1 MAAYSL
7 SFWKT
12 ILPHLAPWREFDI
25 EQRAAALELTPGYQ
39 ALPPALKAL
48 SPELLER
55 YFEKDAKG
63 RHRPVPEFRRLVDF
77 VDRLGKWSKH
87 QGIDTTIYVQQL
99 TTYTQRHALT
109 GIHSGSSADIAAAAL
124 ERRMAEGWFV
134 RMWLEKDSHD
144 AFLVAVANWMP
155 EEVALTAGHY
165 AALKSWLKQTH
176 KRDIPAYYL
185 KQNTFEV
192 PGAGI
197 PPEELLYLALAYGLV
212 QLVLYPESFEVA
224 VQLLN
229 PSEKAVQHPDR
240 AEKRKL
246 SATLSAT
253 GSIATRSFSRPY
265 LIDDVEVCLRA
276 VKAEP
281 APLLSD
287 GIHLPVAH
295 LRKVA
300 KRFLPLPEPLP
311 REGFAPEDRARAAW
325 WFINAL
331 GLVSMT
337 GRGRKTWK
345 AELDAKGEAWLLLDK
360 RRKLETLLEHAP
372 FGARKA
378 WKRGERHAWLGDYET
393 LPLPYSAIT
402 PRLFEWLD
410 ALAAGLSKPA
420 NPAKPAEPAKPASPA
435 KPAKP
440 TKPTE
445 PKESP
450 EPTEPSEPVAFWEWL
465 ASAAAHANPLVED
478 LQADPYLPGQWA
490 RWDRTPEET
499 FTEFLCHY
507 LGRLSSLGA
516 VALSKDDQGNLGV
529 SLTPIG
535 RYQFGQ
541 AGDWKLA
548 DEARPVA
555 VVGGDFSIVLLHP
568 APDLA
573 LELAPFTDPAGN
585 VDEGRPVTH
594 FRLTRRSVQA
604 GVHQGM
610 AAADM
615 LRILKAWSRTALPA
629 NVIHEIESWCASKP
643 VVRLAESILVEGE
656 DPVVMAEVL
665 ARFPREFVR
674 LTPTVLRYL
683 GKGKRAAL
691 LKRLANKGFF
701 TE

>member
-1 MAAYSL
+1 MPAYSL

-12 ILPHLAPWREFDI
+12 ILPHLAPWREFTL
-25 EQRAAALELTPGYQ
+25 EQRAAALELAPGYQ
-39 ALPPALKAL
+39 ALPPELAALPGAL
-48 SPELLER
+48 RER
-55 YFEKDAKG
+55 FFEKDLKG

-77 VDRLGKWSKH
+77 VDRLGKWCRP
-87 QGIDTTIYVQQL
+87 QGVDTTIYVQQV

-109 GIHSGSSADIAAAAL
+109 GIHSGSPADIASAAL
-124 ERRMAEGWFV
+124 ERRLVEGWFA
-134 RMWLEKDSHD
+134 RQWLEKESHD
-144 AFLVAVANWMP
+144 AFLVTVSNWMP
-155 EEVALTAGHY
+155 EEVALKAGHY
-165 AALKSWLKQTH
+165 AALQSWLKQSR
-176 KRDIPAYYL
+176 KREIPAYPL

-192 PGAGI
+192 PGVDI

-224 VQLLN
+224 VRILH
-229 PSEKAVQHPDR
+229 PAEKPAQDPERV
-240 AEKRKL
+240 EKRKL
-246 SATLSAT
+246 TAAH
-253 GSIATRSFSRPY
+253 SFSRPY
-265 LIDDVEVCLRA
+265 LIDDVEGFLRA

-287 GIHLPVAH
+287 GMHVPVAH
-295 LRKVA
+295 HRKVA
-300 KRFLPLPEPLP
+300 KRFLPLPEPIP
-311 REGFAPEDRARAAW
+311 REGFSPEDRAKAAW

-345 AELDAKGEAWLLLDK
+345 AELHAQGEAWLLLDR
-360 RRKLETLLEHAP
+360 RRKLESLLENAP

-378 WKRGERHAWLGDYET
+378 WKRGERHAWLGDFET

-402 PRLFEWLD
+402 PRVFEWLD
-410 ALAAGLSKPA
+410 ALAAGLSA
-420 NPAKPAEPAKPASPA
+420 SMEPI
-435 KPAKP
+435 
-440 TKPTE
+440 
-445 PKESP
+445 
-450 EPTEPSEPVAFWEWL
+450 AFWEWL
-465 ASAAAHANPLVED
+465 ASAAAQANPLLAD
-478 LQADPYLPGQWA
+478 LDADPYLPGQWA
-490 RWDRTPEET
+490 RWDRTPQSV
-499 FTEFLCHY
+499 FAEFLCHY

-516 VALSKDDQGNLGV
+516 VALCKDDKGNLGV

-541 AGDWKLA
+541 AEGWKLA
-548 DEARPVA
+548 EEARPVA

-594 FRLTRRSVQA
+594 FRLTRRSVQT

-643 VVRLAESILVEGE
+643 VVRLAETILVEGE
-656 DPVVMAEVL
+656 DPMVMAEVL
-665 ARFPREFVR
+665 SRFPKEFVR

>member
-1 MAAYSL
+1 M
-7 SFWKT
+7 
-12 ILPHLAPWREFDI
+12 
-25 EQRAAALELTPGYQ
+25 
-39 ALPPALKAL
+39 
-48 SPELLER
+48 
-55 YFEKDAKG
+55 
-63 RHRPVPEFRRLVDF
+63 
-77 VDRLGKWSKH
+77 
-87 QGIDTTIYVQQL
+87 
-99 TTYTQRHALT
+99 
-109 GIHSGSSADIAAAAL
+109 
-124 ERRMAEGWFV
+124 
-134 RMWLEKDSHD
+134 
-144 AFLVAVANWMP
+144 
-155 EEVALTAGHY
+155 
-165 AALKSWLKQTH
+165 
-176 KRDIPAYYL
+176 
-185 KQNTFEV
+185 
-192 PGAGI
+192 
-197 PPEELLYLALAYGLV
+197 YLALAYGLV
-212 QLVLYPESFEVA
+212 QLVLYPESLEVA

-246 SATLSAT
+246 AATR
-253 GSIATRSFSRPY
+253 SIATRSFSRPY
-265 LIDDVEVCLRA
+265 LIDDVEAYLRA

-287 GIHLPVAH
+287 GIHVPVANH
-295 LRKVA
+295 RKTA

-345 AELDAKGEAWLLLDK
+345 AELDAKGEAWLLLDR
-360 RRKLETLLEHAP
+360 RRKLESLLEHAP

-393 LPLPYSAIT
+393 LPLPYSAVT
-402 PRLFEWLD
+402 PRVFEWLD
-410 ALAAGLSKPA
+410 ALAAGLST
-420 NPAKPAEPAKPASPA
+420 PAKPETTETTEPA
-435 KPAKP
+435 
-440 TKPTE
+440 
-445 PKESP
+445 
-450 EPTEPSEPVAFWEWL
+450 VAFWEWL
-465 ASAAAHANPLVED
+465 ASAAAHANPFVAD
-478 LQADPYLPGQWA
+478 LDADPYLPGQWA

-548 DEARPVA
+548 EEARPVA

-629 NVIHEIESWCASKP
+629 NVVHEIEAWCASKP
-643 VVRLAESILVEGE
+643 VVRLAETILVEGE
-656 DPVVMAEVL
+656 DPMVMAEVL
-665 ARFPREFVR
+665 SRFPREFVR

-683 GKGKRAAL
+683 GKGKRGAL